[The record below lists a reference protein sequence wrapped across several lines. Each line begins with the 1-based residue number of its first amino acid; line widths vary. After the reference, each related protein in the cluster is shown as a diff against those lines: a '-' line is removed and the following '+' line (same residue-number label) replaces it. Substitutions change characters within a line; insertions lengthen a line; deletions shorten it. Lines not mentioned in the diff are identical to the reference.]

1 VATKSS
7 VLVVVE
13 SPTKA
18 KTIGRILGKRYI
30 VEASMGHLRDLPKAS
45 LGVDVDNNFQPQYVI
60 PTKSRKTVTKLKKLY
75 AETNNLILAT
85 DEDREG
91 EAIGWHIT
99 QALGI
104 KKPEGIKRIVF
115 HEITDEAVKNAINHP
130 REINLNLVSA
140 QQARRV
146 LDRLVGYKLSPLLWK
161 KIFRGLS
168 AGRVQ
173 SVAVRL
179 IVEREREREKFV
191 PQEYWKI
198 KVIYSANQKE
208 FVADLVKINDKK
220 INISNK
226 KDADQITDELK
237 KEDAVI
243 SEIKNY
249 QKSKKP
255 SAPFTTSTLQQQAGN
270 RLGFSVKKTMTI
282 AQQLYEGISLK
293 QGGQAGLI
301 TYMRTDS
308 NYITPRVIDEA
319 RNWIKSK
326 FGADFIPTEPRFYK
340 TKVKRAQEAHEAI
353 RPTSPERDP
362 ESITEFL
369 STDQLKLYR
378 LIWERAMASQ
388 MSDAIIDKSD
398 IYVTS
403 GDNKSLMASGVNI
416 KFKGFLAVMSKIS
429 LLEQSL
435 PKLAIHDRLNVKQ
448 VESQQ
453 KFTEPLPRYTE
464 PTLVKTLEKLGIG
477 RPSTYAPTITTIT
490 TRGYVHKEQKQLV
503 PQEVGFLVND
513 FLVEHFPEIVNT
525 EFTVHMEDDLD
536 KIAEGK
542 EQFVEVLSNFYKPFA
557 DKLAQKEKD
566 VVKKNL
572 DETTD
577 EVCDKC
583 GKPMVVK
590 LGRFGKFL
598 ACSGFPEC
606 KNTKSLNVDRTP
618 IMDCPK
624 CADGKVVI
632 KKTKRGKIFWG
643 CNRYPKCDFASWDE
657 PLPDK
662 CPTCGGLMVISGRK
676 KIPTCTKCGFE
687 DKEIK
692 T

>member
-1 VATKSS
+1 MATKGS
-7 VLVVVE
+7 VLVIVE

-18 KTIGRILGKRYI
+18 KTISRILGKGYI
-30 VEASMGHLRDLPKAS
+30 VEASIGHLRDLPKAS
-45 LGVDVDNNFQPQYVI
+45 LGVDVDNDFQPQYVI
-60 PTKSRKTVTKLKKLY
+60 PTKSRKVVTKLKKLY
-75 AETNNLILAT
+75 GETDSLILAT

-99 QALGI
+99 QALDV
-104 KKPEGIKRIVF
+104 KAKDVKRIVF
-115 HEITDEAVKNAINHP
+115 HEITDEAVKEAMNHP
-130 REINLNLVSA
+130 REIDLDLVSA

-179 IVEREREREKFV
+179 IVEREREREKFISK
-191 PQEYWKI
+191 EYWKI
-198 KVIYSANQKE
+198 KVIYRIDQKE
-208 FVADLVKINDKK
+208 FAADLIKINGKK
-220 INISNK
+220 VDISTK
-226 KDADQITDELK
+226 KDADQITVELK
-237 KEDAVI
+237 KDDAII
-243 SEIKNY
+243 SEIKDY

-255 SAPFTTSTLQQQAGN
+255 SAPFTTSTLQQRAGI

-282 AQQLYEGISLK
+282 AQQLYEGISLG
-293 QGGQAGLI
+293 QGGQVGLI

-308 NYITPRVIDEA
+308 NNITPKVIDEI
-319 RNWIKSK
+319 RNWVKSK
-326 FGADFIPTEPRFYK
+326 FGDDFIPPQLRFYK
-340 TKVKRAQEAHEAI
+340 TKAKRAQEAHEAI
-353 RPTSPERDP
+353 RPTSPARDP
-362 ESITEFL
+362 ESIAEFL
-369 STDQLKLYR
+369 SPDQLKLYK
-378 LIWERAMASQ
+378 LIWERAIASQ
-388 MSDAIIDKSD
+388 MSDAVIDQKD
-398 IYVTS
+398 IYVVS
-403 GDNKSLMASGVNI
+403 GDSKLLMASGINI
-416 KFKGFLAVMSKIS
+416 RFKGFLAVMSKIS

-435 PKLAIHDRLNVKQ
+435 PKLALHDKLDVEQ

-490 TRGYVHKEQKQLV
+490 TRGYVRKEQKQLV

-525 EFTVHMEDDLD
+525 EFTAHMEDDLD

-542 EQFVEVLSNFYKPFA
+542 EQYVEVLNNFYKPFA
-557 DKLAQKEKD
+557 DKLAQKEEN
-566 VVKKNL
+566 VPKKNL
-572 DETTD
+572 DEETD

-583 GKPMVVK
+583 GKPMVIK
-590 LGRFGKFL
+590 MGRFGKFL

-606 KNTKSLNVDRTP
+606 KNTKSLNIDRTP
-618 IMDCPK
+618 VMDCPK
-624 CADGKVVI
+624 CADGEVVV
-632 KKTKRGKIFWG
+632 KKTKRGKMFWG
-643 CNRYPKCDFASWDE
+643 CNKYPKCDFASWDE

-662 CPTCGGLMVISGRK
+662 CPTCGELMVISGRK

>member
-1 VATKSS
+1 MATKGFM
-7 VLVVVE
+7 LVVVE

-18 KTIGRILGKRYI
+18 KTIGRILGKDYI

-60 PTKSRKTVTKLKKLY
+60 PTKSRKTVTKLKKLI
-75 AETNNLILAT
+75 AEADGLILAT

-99 QALGI
+99 QVLDI
-104 KKPEGIKRIVF
+104 KAKDVKRIVF
-115 HEITDEAVKNAINHP
+115 HEITDEAVKDAINHP
-130 REINLNLVSA
+130 REIDLNLVTA

-191 PQEYWKI
+191 SKEYWKI
-198 KVIYSANQKE
+198 KVVYRVNQKE
-208 FVADLVKINDKK
+208 FAADLMEVNGKK
-220 INISNK
+220 VDISTK
-226 KDADQITDELK
+226 KDADQITAELK
-237 KEDAVI
+237 KDDAII

-255 SAPFTTSTLQQQAGN
+255 SPPFTTSTLQQQAGI

-282 AQQLYEGISLK
+282 AQQLYEGISLG
-293 QGGQAGLI
+293 QGGQVGLI

-308 NYITPRVIDEA
+308 NNITPKVIDEI
-319 RNWIKSK
+319 RNWVKLK
-326 FGADFIPTEPRFYK
+326 FGNDFISPQPRFYK
-340 TKVKRAQEAHEAI
+340 TITKRAQEAHEAI
-353 RPTSPERDP
+353 RSTSPERDP
-362 ESITEFL
+362 ASIAEFL
-369 STDQLKLYR
+369 STDQLKLYK
-378 LIWERAMASQ
+378 LIWERAIASQ
-388 MSDAIIDKSD
+388 MSDAIIDRDD
-398 IYVTS
+398 IYVSS
-403 GDNKSLMASGVNI
+403 GDNKFLIASGINI
-416 KFKGFLAVMSKIS
+416 RFKGFLVVMSKIS

-435 PKLAIHDRLNVKQ
+435 PKLAVHDKLDVQQ

-464 PTLVKTLEKLGIG
+464 PTLVKTLEKLGVG

-490 TRGYVHKEQKQLV
+490 TRGYVRKEQKQLV

-513 FLVEHFPEIVNT
+513 FLVEHFPEIVNA
-525 EFTVHMEDDLD
+525 EFTAHMEDDLD

-542 EQFVEVLSNFYKPFA
+542 EQYIEVLSNFYKPFA
-557 DKLAQKEKD
+557 DKLAQKEEN
-566 VVKKNL
+566 VAKKNL
-572 DETTD
+572 DEETD

-590 LGRFGKFL
+590 MGRFGKFL

-624 CADGKVVI
+624 CANGEVVV
-632 KKTKRGKIFWG
+632 KKTKRGKMFWG
-643 CNRYPKCDFASWDE
+643 CNKYPKCDFASWNE
-657 PLPDK
+657 PLPNK
-662 CPTCGGLMVISGRK
+662 SPTCGRLMVILGRA
-676 KIPTCTKCGFE
+676 KIPTCNESGFQ